1 MASTRPRLGARIS
14 QQNDQRLKRL
24 SKVRGRSMAAIVDEL
39 LTEAL
44 PTDEAMAAE
53 LEGRAARLRGQAA
66 GDEH

>member
-53 LEGRAARLRGQAA
+53 LEGRAERLRGQAA